1 MIIISYFIIIT
12 IIIYQNNNNNN
23 KSIITTIIISRIRK
37 APNSDS
43 YICYVNYLVWV
54 LNYSSVNLSLSF
66 LIVSEHKLRRSK
78 GKQKKKKSN
87 LLSLCMIE
95 YCAYIK

>member
-1 MIIISYFIIIT
+1 MIIISYFIIIIT
-12 IIIYQNNNNNN
+12 IIYQNNNNN

-54 LNYSSVNLSLSF
+54 LNYSSVHLGLSF

-78 GKQKKKKSN
+78 GKQKKNKIN

>member
-1 MIIISYFIIIT
+1 MIIISYFIIMI
-12 IIIYQNNNNNN
+12 IIIYQNN
-23 KSIITTIIISRIRK
+23 KSIIIITTIIISRIRK

-78 GKQKKKKSN
+78 GKKKVIFF
-87 LLSLCMIE
+87 LFVWLSIVR
-95 YCAYIK
+95 I

>member
-1 MIIISYFIIIT
+1 MIIISYFIIMI
-12 IIIYQNNNNNN
+12 IIIYQNN
-23 KSIITTIIISRIRK
+23 KSIIIITTIIISRIRK

-78 GKQKKKKSN
+78 GKKKKKVIFF
-87 LLSLCMIE
+87 LFV
-95 YCAYIK
+95 

>member
-1 MIIISYFIIIT
+1 MIIISYFIIIIT
-12 IIIYQNNNNNN
+12 IIYQNNNNN

-54 LNYSSVNLSLSF
+54 LNYSSVHLSLSF

>member
-1 MIIISYFIIIT
+1 MIIISYFIIIIT
-12 IIIYQNNNNNN
+12 IIYQNNNNN

-78 GKQKKKKSN
+78 GKKKKKVIFF
-87 LLSLCMIE
+87 LFV
-95 YCAYIK
+95 

>member
-1 MIIISYFIIIT
+1 MIIISYFIIIIT
-12 IIIYQNNNNNN
+12 IIYQNNNNN

-54 LNYSSVNLSLSF
+54 LNYSSVHLGLSF

-78 GKQKKKKSN
+78 GKQKKKKVIFF
-87 LLSLCMIE
+87 LFV
-95 YCAYIK
+95 

>member
-1 MIIISYFIIIT
+1 MIIISYFIII
-12 IIIYQNNNNNN
+12 IIIIDQSNNNN

-54 LNYSSVNLSLSF
+54 LNYSSVHLGLSF

-78 GKQKKKKSN
+78 GKQKKKEKVIFF
-87 LLSLCMIE
+87 LFV
-95 YCAYIK
+95 

>member
-1 MIIISYFIIIT
+1 MIIISYFIIIIT
-12 IIIYQNNNNNN
+12 IIYQNNNNN

-54 LNYSSVNLSLSF
+54 LNYSSVHLGLSF

>member
-12 IIIYQNNNNNN
+12 IIIYQNNNNN

-54 LNYSSVNLSLSF
+54 LNYSSVHLGLSF